1 MASELSGFSYQDEI
15 CINENA
21 GVFIRNA
28 LVTKMPPL
36 FLAVRLFNR
45 QDCYLPWWHVHC
57 ITGTLLDDVNRL
69 QVLFN
74 GMLIMNHFFNHT
86 SRVYQRR
93 GSVEVDAWKTLPW
106 GCLTIRGC
114 SEMD

>member
-69 QVLFN
+69 QVFFN
-74 GMLIMNHFFNHT
+74 GMLIMNHFLITHLVCT
-86 SRVYQRR
+86 RGGVVWKWMRGRR
-93 GSVEVDAWKTLPW
+93 YPGDV
-106 GCLTIRGC
+106 
-114 SEMD
+114 

>member
-1 MASELSGFSYQDEI
+1 M
-15 CINENA
+15 
-21 GVFIRNA
+21 
-28 LVTKMPPL
+28 
-36 FLAVRLFNR
+36 
-45 QDCYLPWWHVHC
+45 HC

-74 GMLIMNHFFNHT
+74 GMLIMNSFFNHM

-93 GSVEVDAWKTLPW
+93 GSVEVDAWKMFPW
-106 GCLTIRGC
+106 GCLTIRGG